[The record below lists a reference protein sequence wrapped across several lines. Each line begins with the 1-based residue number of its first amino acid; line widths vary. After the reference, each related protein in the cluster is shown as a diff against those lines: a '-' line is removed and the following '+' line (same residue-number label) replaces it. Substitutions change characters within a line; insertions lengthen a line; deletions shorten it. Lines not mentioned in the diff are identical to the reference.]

1 VEGSCIVRNVMQIFV
16 FDERYQDLVAMMVK
30 VASCKLVFIVRF
42 RLLASG
48 LLELL
53 ADLV

>member
-1 VEGSCIVRNVMQIFV
+1 MEGSCIVRNVMQIFV

-30 VASCKLVFIVRF
+30 VASCKLVF
-42 RLLASG
+42 ACG

-53 ADLV
+53 AELV